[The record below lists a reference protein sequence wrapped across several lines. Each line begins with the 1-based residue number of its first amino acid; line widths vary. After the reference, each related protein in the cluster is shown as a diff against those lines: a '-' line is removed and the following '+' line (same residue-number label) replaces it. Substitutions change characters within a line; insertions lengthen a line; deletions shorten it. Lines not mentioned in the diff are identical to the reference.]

1 MSLNPDLTNV
11 VPEAIIDFL
20 EKNESNFITMWQ
32 EQTIQDQADIHK
44 EKVKENGYLMYALI
58 KNTLLDTV
66 TMDDVKHLAYK
77 VAKERVEANINIGD
91 FVYNVNIGRSILI
104 KFVLQAGVNSNQ
116 LSIIVDKINTKFDQF
131 CYHAVSQYTE
141 IKNSELEEKKLFINQ
156 THKDKLAILGQMS
169 SSFVHEFR
177 NPLTSIIGFNK
188 LLRTEYP
195 TLKYLDII
203 ELELDQLKFR
213 ITQFLHTSKMATIE
227 SPKEIFILS
236 DVLDEILSFLYP
248 SIVDSDV
255 LIFTDTDAKI
265 NIEAHKDEIK
275 QVFLNVLFN
284 SIDAVMQ
291 RQKPRE
297 IHLRCFIEDE
307 RVIIE
312 VSNNGPMIPLD
323 VQETIFEPFYTTKE
337 LGTGIGLFVCRK
349 IIEKHSG
356 ELTCSSDEQ
365 KTTFRI
371 SLPFNKTHA

>member
-1 MSLNPDLTNV
+1 MSLKPGLPHFFSQAV
-11 VPEAIIDFL
+11 IDFL
-20 EKNESNFITMWQ
+20 EKNESDFITLWQ
-32 EQTIQDQADIHK
+32 EQIILDQADVHK

-66 TMDDVKHLAYK
+66 TEDDVQQLAYK

-91 FVYNVNIGRSILI
+91 FVYNVNLGRSLLI
-104 KFVLQAGVNSNQ
+104 KFVLQSDVSRTQ
-116 LSIIVDKINTKFDQF
+116 LAAIIDQINTQFDQF
-131 CYHAVSQYTE
+131 CYHAVTKYTE
-141 IKNSELEEKKLFINQ
+141 IKNTELEEKKLFINQ

-195 TLKYLDII
+195 NIKYLDII

-213 ITQFLHTSKMATIE
+213 ITQFLHTSKLDFIE
-227 SPKEIFILS
+227 NPKEIVILN
-236 DVLDEILSFLYP
+236 DLLDEILNFLYP

-255 LIFTDTDAKI
+255 QISTDIDPTIK
-265 NIEAHKDEIK
+265 IEAHKDEIK

-284 SIDAVMQ
+284 SIDAVIQ
-291 RQKPRE
+291 REKPRI
-297 IHLRCFIEDE
+297 IHLTCYLDAK
-307 RVIIE
+307 RVVIE
-312 VSNNGPMIPLD
+312 VSNNGPMIPLE

-349 IIEKHSG
+349 IIEKHLG
-356 ELTCSSDEQ
+356 ELTCFSDEH
-365 KTTFRI
+365 KTTFCI
-371 SLPFNKTHA
+371 HLPI